1 MIIVTGGAGFIGSNL
16 VQGLNQAGED
26 RILVVDNLKNASKH
40 RNLNRLKIADFLDK
54 HEFLDQ
60 LDQLSGVKA
69 VFHQGACSATTE
81 SDGEYMMRNNYQYSK
96 RLLHW
101 SLERNIPFLYASSAS
116 VYGNGDEGFAEDPRC
131 EYPLNVYAYSKFS
144 FDNYVRR
151 LLPEV
156 RSQVLGLR
164 YFNVYGPQENHKGR
178 MASVAFHL
186 FHQLR
191 DNGVMKLFEGSGG
204 FRRDFIHVEDTVR
217 MNLHFWNSGTRGIFN
232 CGTGTARSFEDIG
245 TILRELHG
253 SGSIEFI
260 PFPEDLKGKY
270 QEFTEADLQQVRAAG
285 YTEPFLTLEEGLK
298 RYHERLT
305 ATGGYL

>member
-16 VQGLNQAGED
+16 VRGLNEAGED
-26 RILVVDNLKNASKH
+26 NILVVDNLKNAAKH

-54 HEFLDQ
+54 FEFPDRLKS
-60 LDQLSGVKA
+60 LSSVKA

-96 RLLHW
+96 QLLHW
-101 SLERNIPFLYASSAS
+101 CLERGIPFLYASSAS
-116 VYGNGDEGFAEDPRC
+116 VYGNGDDGFTEHPQC

-151 LLPEV
+151 LMPQA

-186 FHQLR
+186 FHQLQET
-191 DNGVMKLFEGSGG
+191 GTMKLFEGSDR
-204 FRRDFIHVEDTVR
+204 FRRDFIHVDDTVR
-217 MNLHFWNSGTRGIFN
+217 MNLHFWKSGVSGIFN
-232 CGTGTARSFEDIG
+232 CGTGQARSFEDIG
-245 TILRELHG
+245 RLLKEQQGQGTL
-253 SGSIEFI
+253 EFI
-260 PFPEDLKGKY
+260 PFPDDLKGKY
-270 QEFTEADLQQVRAAG
+270 QEFTEADLTQVRAAG
-285 YTEPFLTLEEGLK
+285 YSHAFLSLEEGLQ
-298 RYHERLT
+298 RYFERLS
-305 ATGGYL
+305 ASEGYL